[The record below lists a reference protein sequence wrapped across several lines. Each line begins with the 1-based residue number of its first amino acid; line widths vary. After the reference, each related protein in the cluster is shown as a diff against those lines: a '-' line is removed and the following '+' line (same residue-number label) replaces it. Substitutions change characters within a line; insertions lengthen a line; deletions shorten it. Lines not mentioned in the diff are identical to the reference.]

1 MAFENQNQLKIQ
13 HDEGYYNIGP
23 TNTPK
28 TGRLYNEWGGYQ
40 YTPLNT
46 IVDQFII
53 SYVGEDKVIPKVNKQ
68 DVQFHAARGLAE
80 FTFDILRSQKGFE
93 FTLPPSLGMQLPQDF
108 VHYTGINWSDASGI
122 KHPIYPTLDT
132 SNPFKP
138 FQTDKTDSKNQFS
151 INTIGTTTVG
161 SHYVELD
168 GLYPDI
174 MGNGVNSNKNA
185 FVRYANPAV
194 FDLPTAGLNPLT
206 QATLNVRV
214 VAAWHDK
221 ATQKT
226 WVELRAGPVPTSI
239 ALNAYIA
246 TEVTLEFV
254 NQDDFMSGAASGPN
268 YNLPRGGREPIIVF
282 DPVWTTN
289 VTGGTNQNRILAP
302 SPGDVAN
309 VKSGMRASAR
319 DTYFNTSNSLV
330 VDVDYVNGYIYLEM
344 DQGGGAGFFTDST
357 TIPPGSPFTAVPS
370 ITFHDQDY
378 KDGTAGSENRGP
390 FYDNESTT
398 LSGFKSGSTTDSS
411 DDDDEI
417 WKLNGER
424 YGLDPVR
431 ANANGTFYIDEQAGM
446 MRFSSNLSG
455 KTIVIDYISD
465 NLGEKREMVVH
476 KLAEEALYKWIVYAI
491 LSSKRNTPLALLAR
505 FKKERF
511 AEMRKA
517 KLRLSNYKPREFTQF
532 LRGKSKQIKS

>member
-13 HDEGYYNIGP
+13 HDEGYYHIGP

-28 TGRLYNEWGGYQ
+28 TGRLFNEWGGYQ

-80 FTFDILRSQKGFE
+80 FTFDVLRSQKGFE
-93 FTLPPSLGMQLPQDF
+93 FTLPPSLGIQLPQDF
-108 VHYTGINWSDASGI
+108 VHYTGINWSDASGV

-174 MGNGVNSNKNA
+174 MGNGVNSGKNA
-185 FVRYANPAV
+185 TVRYCNPAV
-194 FDLPTAGLNPLT
+194 FDLLSTGTN
-206 QATLNVRV
+206 ATMTVRV

-226 WVELRAGPVPTSI
+226 WVELRDNHPHTATVIP
-239 ALNAYIA
+239 ALVA
-246 TEVTLEFV
+246 TQVTLEFI
-254 NQDDFMSGAASGPN
+254 NQDDWMSAAASGPN
-268 YNLPRGGREPIIVF
+268 YNLPRGGRKPVIVF
-282 DPVWTTN
+282 DPVWATN
-289 VTGGTNQNRILAP
+289 ITGGTNQNRILAP
-302 SPGDVAN
+302 SPEDVAD
-309 VKSGMRASAR
+309 VKSGMRASLR
-319 DTYFNTSNSLV
+319 GTYINASNSLV

-344 DQGGGAGFFTDST
+344 DQAGVAGFFTDST
-357 TIPPGSPFTAVPS
+357 TPPPGSPFSAVPS

-398 LSGFKSGSTTDSS
+398 LSNFKGIPTTDT
-411 DDDDEI
+411 DNDDEL
-417 WKLNGER
+417 WKLSGER

-431 ANANGTFYIDEQAGM
+431 ANSNGTFYIDEQAGM

-476 KLAEEALYKWIVYAI
+476 KLAEEALYKWIAYAI
-491 LSSKRNTPLALLAR
+491 LSTKRNTPPALLAR